1 MHLVKL
7 SLGEE
12 LDCPKIED
20 LLFDDPFLEKLCGVY
35 ELVGH
40 LVDGEGWLVCSVL
53 FGAALWLNPLSFDVG
68 QHLVNKEVEGIG
80 LESRH
85 AEVLAVLEPWRC
97 LFKGDALRRLFPLS
111 IELVVNVVQTQV

>member
-40 LVDGEGWLVCSVL
+40 LVDGEGWLVWSVL
-53 FGAALWLNPLSFDVG
+53 FGAALWLDTLSFDVG
-68 QHLVNKEVEGIG
+68 QHLVNKEV
-80 LESRH
+80 
-85 AEVLAVLEPWRC
+85 
-97 LFKGDALRRLFPLS
+97 
-111 IELVVNVVQTQV
+111 